1 MHPLSPE
8 IVWTSTFDSL
18 VQQMRPCFV
27 RQGTWH
33 RMQSY
38 LRGLLSP
45 VERKNGWRIA
55 EEIGAVTLYG
65 VQYLLDRAK
74 WDEDAVRDALRTYVC
89 EVLADPP
96 AILILDETGFLK
108 KGTKS
113 VGVQR
118 QYSGTAGRIENCQ
131 IGVFLGY
138 AAAAARTF
146 LDRELYLPKSWTE
159 DRDRCREAGVPDQVE
174 FATKPELAKRMI
186 ERAMDADVPAGWVT

>member
-1 MHPLSPE
+1 LS
-8 IVWTSTFDSL
+8 T
-18 VQQMRPCFV
+18 
-27 RQGTWH
+27 
-33 RMQSY
+33 
-38 LRGLLSP
+38 

-55 EEIGAVTLYG
+55 EEIGAVTPYG

-138 AAAAARTF
+138 ASRHGHVLVDRALYPPREWAR
-146 LDRELYLPKSWTE
+146 DQPRRADAEVPEAVGLP
-159 DRDRCREAGVPDQVE
+159 
-174 FATKPELAKRMI
+174 TKP
-186 ERAMDADVPAGWVT
+186 V

>member
-18 VQQMRPCFV
+18 VQQIRPCFV

-55 EEIGAVTLYG
+55 EEIGAVTPYG
-65 VQYLLDRAK
+65 VHYLLDRAK

-118 QYSGTAGRIENCQ
+118 QYSGT
-131 IGVFLGY
+131 
-138 AAAAARTF
+138 
-146 LDRELYLPKSWTE
+146 DRKLPDWCLS
-159 DRDRCREAGVPDQVE
+159 RLREP
-174 FATKPELAKRMI
+174 
-186 ERAMDADVPAGWVT
+186 ERACAH

>member
-55 EEIGAVTLYG
+55 EEIGAVTPYG

-118 QYSGTAGRIENCQ
+118 QYSGT
-131 IGVFLGY
+131 
-138 AAAAARTF
+138 
-146 LDRELYLPKSWTE
+146 DRKLPNWGLS
-159 DRDRCREAGVPDQVE
+159 RLREP
-174 FATKPELAKRMI
+174 
-186 ERAMDADVPAGWVT
+186 ERACAH